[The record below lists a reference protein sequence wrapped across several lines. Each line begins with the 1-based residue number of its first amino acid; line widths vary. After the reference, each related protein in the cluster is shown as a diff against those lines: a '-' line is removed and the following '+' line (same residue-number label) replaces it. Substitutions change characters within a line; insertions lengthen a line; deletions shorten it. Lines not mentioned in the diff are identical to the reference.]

1 MRDLT
6 FKLLNRAVPIF
17 PVHKEMIIPKERRYV
32 KVGAPFLDEIPGLG
46 IIKLLS
52 LDTYYTLIIK
62 VKCVR
67 NKAFLR

>member
-6 FKLLNRAVPIF
+6 FKFLNRTVPIF
-17 PVHKEMIIPKERRYV
+17 LVHKEMIIPKERSV
-32 KVGAPFLDEIPGLG
+32 KVGAPFLDEISGLG
-46 IIKLLS
+46 INKLLS
-52 LDTYYTLIIK
+52 LDTYDTLTIK